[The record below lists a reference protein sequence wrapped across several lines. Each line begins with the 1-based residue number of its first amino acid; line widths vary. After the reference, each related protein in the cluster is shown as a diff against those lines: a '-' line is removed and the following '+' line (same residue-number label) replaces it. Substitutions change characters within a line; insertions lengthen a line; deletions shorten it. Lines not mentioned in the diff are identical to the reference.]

1 MSDDKIPQ
9 RPDGVGDSFFHG
21 SAPRVEVEPTPA
33 QSTTHT
39 ASPQQDPAMPGTVPP
54 TTETV
59 KHTVVKTKTK
69 KAPVFLASFGGL
81 VVGAVL
87 VIALVMSGA
96 FKITDSDVQATGSTS
111 TQNIEIDAEDT
122 TLAEVVAAKAQ
133 PSVVSISTT
142 TSEGSGVGSGVVLDT
157 DGNVLTNCH
166 VIEGAT
172 ELVVSMG
179 GESYEAELVGEDSS
193 SDLAVIRLKDVDSSK
208 LTPIEI
214 GDSDDL
220 SVGEWVMAIGSPF
233 GNEQSVSTGIVS
245 ALYRSTALPSTS
257 GTSIYANMIQ
267 TDAAINPGNSGGA
280 LVNDNGE
287 LIGINSIIESYSGS
301 SSGVGFAIPV
311 NYAINIASQII
322 DGKTPVHPYLGVSLT
337 SVNALSARANKLG
350 ATEGALVVAVSDGG
364 PAADAGI
371 QENDIITKIDGEQVT
386 SADGLIIALREH
398 EVGDKV
404 TLTVVRDSKEQEVEV
419 TLGSD
424 EALQTDQQDNSQG
437 DASGNSMTE
446 EEFLQYLEELM
457 GRGSSS
463 GFGQGGNLG

>member
-33 QSTTHT
+33 QPTTHT
-39 ASPQQDPAMPGTVPP
+39 ASPQQDSAMPGAVPP

-69 KAPVFLASFGGL
+69 KAPVFLASLGGL

-337 SVNALSARANKLG
+337 SVNALSARANNLG

-404 TLTVVRDSKEQEVEV
+404 TLTVVRDSKEREVEV

>member
-33 QSTTHT
+33 QPTAHT
-39 ASPQQDPAMPGTVPP
+39 ASPQQDPAMPGAVPP

-208 LTPIEI
+208 LNPIEI

-337 SVNALSARANKLG
+337 SVNALSARANNLG

-404 TLTVVRDSKEQEVEV
+404 TLTVVRDSKEREVEV

>member
-33 QSTTHT
+33 QPTTHT
-39 ASPQQDPAMPGTVPP
+39 ASPQQDPAVPGAVPP

-337 SVNALSARANKLG
+337 SVNALSARANNLG

-404 TLTVVRDSKEQEVEV
+404 TLTVVRDSKEREVEV

>member
-1 MSDDKIPQ
+1 
-9 RPDGVGDSFFHG
+9 
-21 SAPRVEVEPTPA
+21 
-33 QSTTHT
+33 
-39 ASPQQDPAMPGTVPP
+39 MPGAVPP

-96 FKITDSDVQATGSTS
+96 FKITDSDVQATGNTS
-111 TQNIEIDAEDT
+111 TQNIEIDTEDT

-157 DGNVLTNCH
+157 DGNVLTNYH

-337 SVNALSARANKLG
+337 SVNALSARANNLG

-457 GRGSSS
+457 GRGSSN
-463 GFGQGGNLG
+463 GMGMGGNLG

>member
-33 QSTTHT
+33 QPTTHT
-39 ASPQQDPAMPGTVPP
+39 ASPQQDPAMPGAVPP

-322 DGKTPVHPYLGVSLT
+322 DGKIPVHPYLGVSLT
-337 SVNALSARANKLG
+337 SVNALSARANNLG

-404 TLTVVRDSKEQEVEV
+404 TLTVVRDSKEREVEV

>member
-1 MSDDKIPQ
+1 MKFRILFLVCALLLPLSTEAAT
-9 RPDGVGDSFFHG
+9 
-21 SAPRVEVEPTPA
+21 APRALTARQQARVTPA
-33 QSTTHT
+33 VRAVEAVAPAVVNITSTLVERRSSRELT
-39 ASPQQDPAMPGTVPP
+39 PFDLFFDMPGRDLRGEAIGSGIIIDGRRSLVLTNA
-54 TTETV
+54 
-59 KHTVVKTKTK
+59 HVVNG
-69 KAPVFLASFGGL
+69 ASDISVRLLDGRSFSAD
-81 VVGAVL
+81 VVGAEPDFDIAVL
-87 VIALVMSGA
+87 RLKGAKNLPSVAMGDSTDLMPGESVIAIGNPYGFSHTV
-96 FKITDSDVQATGSTS
+96 TTGVISALDRT
-111 TQNIEIDAEDT
+111 IEAED
-122 TLAEVVAAKAQ
+122 
-133 PSVVSISTT
+133 
-142 TSEGSGVGSGVVLDT
+142 GVFT
-157 DGNVLTNCH
+157 DL
-166 VIEGAT
+166 
-172 ELVVSMG
+172 
-179 GESYEAELVGEDSS
+179 
-193 SDLAVIRLKDVDSSK
+193 
-208 LTPIEI
+208 
-214 GDSDDL
+214 
-220 SVGEWVMAIGSPF
+220 
-233 GNEQSVSTGIVS
+233 
-245 ALYRSTALPSTS
+245 
-257 GTSIYANMIQ
+257 IQ
-267 TDAAINPGNSGGA
+267 TDAAINPGNSGGE

-337 SVNALSARANKLG
+337 SVNALSARANNLG

-404 TLTVVRDSKEQEVEV
+404 TLTVVRDSKEREVEV

>member
-111 TQNIEIDAEDT
+111 AQNIEIDAEDT

-404 TLTVVRDSKEQEVEV
+404 TLTVVRDSKEREVEV

>member
-33 QSTTHT
+33 QPTTHM
-39 ASPQQDPAMPGTVPP
+39 ASPQQDPAMPGAVPP

-337 SVNALSARANKLG
+337 SVNALSARANNLG

>member
-9 RPDGVGDSFFHG
+9 RPDGVGDSFSTC

-33 QSTTHT
+33 QPTTHM
-39 ASPQQDPAMPGTVPP
+39 ASPQQDPTMPGAVPP
-54 TTETV
+54 ATETV

-96 FKITDSDVQATGSTS
+96 FKITDSDVQATGNTS

-157 DGNVLTNCH
+157 DGNVLTNYH

-337 SVNALSARANKLG
+337 SVNALSARANNLG

-457 GRGSSS
+457 GRGSSN
-463 GFGQGGNLG
+463 GMGMGGNLG

>member
-1 MSDDKIPQ
+1 MSC
-9 RPDGVGDSFFHG
+9 
-21 SAPRVEVEPTPA
+21 PA
-33 QSTTHT
+33 
-39 ASPQQDPAMPGTVPP
+39 
-54 TTETV
+54 
-59 KHTVVKTKTK
+59 
-69 KAPVFLASFGGL
+69 L
-81 VVGAVL
+81 
-87 VIALVMSGA
+87 
-96 FKITDSDVQATGSTS
+96 KITDSDVQATGSTS

-337 SVNALSARANKLG
+337 SVNALSARANNLG

-404 TLTVVRDSKEQEVEV
+404 TLTVVRDSKEREVEV

>member
-1 MSDDKIPQ
+1 MSDDKIPL

-33 QSTTHT
+33 QPTTHT
-39 ASPQQDPAMPGTVPP
+39 ASPQQDPAMPGAVPP

-337 SVNALSARANKLG
+337 SVNALSARANNLG

-371 QENDIITKIDGEQVT
+371 QENDIITKIDGEQVA

-404 TLTVVRDSKEQEVEV
+404 TLTVVRDSKEREVEV

>member
-33 QSTTHT
+33 QPTTHT
-39 ASPQQDPAMPGTVPP
+39 TSPQQDPAMPGAVPP

-69 KAPVFLASFGGL
+69 KAPVFLASLGGL

-337 SVNALSARANKLG
+337 SVNALSARANNLG

>member
-33 QSTTHT
+33 QPTAHT
-39 ASPQQDPAMPGTVPP
+39 ASPQQDPAMPGAVPP

>member
-21 SAPRVEVEPTPA
+21 FAPRVEVEPTPA
-33 QSTTHT
+33 QPTTHT
-39 ASPQQDPAMPGTVPP
+39 ASPQQDPAMPGAVPP

-337 SVNALSARANKLG
+337 SVNALSARANNLG

-404 TLTVVRDSKEQEVEV
+404 TLTVVRDSKEREVEV

>member
-33 QSTTHT
+33 QPTTHT
-39 ASPQQDPAMPGTVPP
+39 ASPQQDPAMPGAVPP

-81 VVGAVL
+81 VVGTVL

-166 VIEGAT
+166 VIEDAT

-337 SVNALSARANKLG
+337 SVNALSARANNLG

-404 TLTVVRDSKEQEVEV
+404 TLTVVRDSKEREVEV